1 MPTSLNVSSSVHTVI
16 VVPCCA
22 NPKKKTVLE
31 KISSSFSGAKM
42 EMEKKNKKTTK
53 QMAVIISKASIGTS
67 TKKNG
72 WTCEKGCCVLT
83 YTYST
88 VHASTAI
95 HAKKKVVASRERER
109 EREKTK
115 STVIASSST
124 CT

>member
-1 MPTSLNVSSSVHTVI
+1 MFHLVFTPSSSFLAAQI
-16 VVPCCA
+16 
-22 NPKKKTVLE
+22 PKKKTVLE